1 MSEMPPSSYTP
12 PPPPPPPPAG
22 GTGSGGSDRGLMI
35 FLSYF
40 GLFALIPMLTK
51 KDDADIQWHSK
62 NGLAWGIAYIPL
74 WFIVLILSIVMPGPL
89 KLIIFPLYCLLF
101 LGWAAIDV
109 MAMVKAYGGPRMR
122 TPALTHIAQKMF
134 RALSP
139 SFPPPPPPRP
149 LPP

>member
-51 KDDADIQWHSK
+51 KDDSDIQWHSK

-74 WFIVLILSIVMPGPL
+74 WFVVLILSIVMPGPL

-101 LGWAAIDV
+101 IGWAVIDI
-109 MAMVKAYGGPRMR
+109 MAMVKAFGGQRMR
-122 TPALTHIAQKMF
+122 IPVVTDMAEKMF
-134 RALSP
+134 GA
-139 SFPPPPPPRP
+139 
-149 LPP
+149 